1 MKFIHF
7 GCWNQIQCPVA
18 NNYRDIVLDYIKQ
31 NEADYDFMIVAGD
44 NWYNNKSTDPSD
56 TSDTQK
62 YKFYFTNILKSGLYK
77 LYDIKK
83 PCYMILGN
91 HDEAVDSSV
100 LNIKKDCM
108 LNTVKYYIKE
118 INKGTSDISTPTL
131 QDLAM
136 FASSQKNEIIPKRS
150 SQRSSNKSLANNET
164 QLVLFESK
172 SDIDSIEYGNNV
184 VIIFINTNV
193 FESSADTTISSYI
206 TKLEEKLKTYP
217 NRKKIVVGHNQILS
231 QSTNKIKKF
240 CKNDNTIKKVVEL
253 LSSHFV
259 IYLCADTHNFQI
271 TKIKNLVQVLV
282 GTGGAPPDP
291 LSFADNKVSFTYNS
305 YTIEGYY
312 HNSYGYSLIDIDDN
326 GTIKVIYKH
335 IIDINGNPVSKEF
348 VYHIDYSTQH
358 ISMNS
363 TTNITQLTEDMVQ
376 ENNNIARELCT
387 HLSAQNLVKN
397 TSTDIKDSNNKYCY
411 KGT

>member
-1 MKFIHF
+1 MRCIHF
-7 GCWNQIQCPVA
+7 GCWNQIQCPVV
-18 NNYRDIVLDYIKQ
+18 NNYRDIVIDYIKQ
-31 NEADYDFMIVAGD
+31 NEQDSAFMIVAGD

-56 TSDTQK
+56 NQI

-108 LNTVKYYIKE
+108 LNTIKYYIKE
-118 INKGTSDISTPTL
+118 INKGTSDIPTPAL

-136 FASSQKNEIIPKRS
+136 FASSKQNEIIPERS
-150 SQRSSNKSLANNET
+150 SQRSPNKSLANKET

-172 SDIDSIEYGNNV
+172 SKIDSIEYGNNV
-184 VIIFINTNV
+184 VIIFINTNI
-193 FESSADTTISSYI
+193 FESSVDATISSYMA
-206 TKLEEKLKTYP
+206 KLEEKLQEYP
-217 NRKKIVVGHNQILS
+217 GKKKFVVGHNQILS

-240 CKNDNTIKKVVEL
+240 CKNDNTIKKVIEL

-271 TKIKNLVQVLV
+271 TKIKNIVQVLV
-282 GTGGAPPDP
+282 GTGGAIPDA
-291 LSFADNKVSFTYNS
+291 LSAADNKVSFTYNS

-335 IIDINGNPVSKEF
+335 LIDIDGNPVSKEF
-348 VYHIDYSTQH
+348 VYQIDYSTQH

-363 TTNITQLTEDMVQ
+363 TTNITQLTEDMIQINKNVA
-376 ENNNIARELCT
+376 EELCT
-387 HLSAQNLVKN
+387 HLNVQNLVKN
-397 TSTDIKDSNNKYCY
+397 TSTDIKDSNDKYCY
-411 KGT
+411 KGAK